1 MRGYTEMGTQTIGGT
16 TTWAIDPAH
25 TVAEFAVKHMMV
37 ATTKGRFKGVEGT
50 ITLDE
55 QNPENS
61 SATVTLDVSSVDS
74 GDAKRDGHLTS
85 PDFFDAAT
93 YPTITFK
100 STKVHGAGDT
110 FHVHGDLTIRD
121 VTKPVVLEVGRLGGG
136 KTPFGTEIIAY
147 EAKTKIN
154 RKDFGLSWNAALE
167 TGGVLIGEEIKIAI
181 DIETV
186 KQ

>member
-1 MRGYTEMGTQTIGGT
+1 MGTQTMGT
-16 TTWAIDPAH
+16 TTWAIDPSH
-25 TVAEFAVKHMMV
+25 TVAEFAVKHMVV

-50 ITLDE
+50 INLDE
-55 QNPENS
+55 QNL
-61 SATVTLDVSSVDS
+61 AGSSVAVSIQVATIDS
-74 GDAKRDGHLTS
+74 GDEKRDGHLKS
-85 PDFFDAAT
+85 GDFFDAET

-100 STKVHGAGDT
+100 STEIRGSGDS

-121 VTKPVVLEVGRLGGG
+121 VTKPVVLEVERLGGG
-136 KTPFGTEIIAY
+136 TTPFGTEILAY

-154 RKDFGLSWNAALE
+154 RKDYGLTWNAATE
-167 TGGVLIGEEIKIAI
+167 TGGLLVGEDVKISI

>member
-1 MRGYTEMGTQTIGGT
+1 MGTQTMGT
-16 TTWAIDPAH
+16 TTWEIDPAH
-25 TVAEFAVKHMMV
+25 TVAEFAIKHMMV
-37 ATTKGRFKGVEGT
+37 ATTKGRFKRVEGT

-55 QNPENS
+55 QNPTAS
-61 SATVTLDVSSVDS
+61 SATVTIDVASVDS
-74 GDAKRDGHLTS
+74 GDEKRDGHLTS
-85 PDFFDAAT
+85 ADFFDAAT

-100 STKVHGAGDT
+100 STEVHGGGDS

-121 VTKPVVLEVGRLGGG
+121 VTKPVVLEVERLGGG
-136 KTPFGTEIIAY
+136 KTPFGTEILAY
-147 EAKTKIN
+147 EAKAKIN

-167 TGGVLIGEEIKIAI
+167 AGGMLIGEDVKISI